1 MGISEA
7 VLDHHEPHNGNLN
20 AKLNWLRAGVLGAN
34 DGIVS
39 VAALLLGVIAAGS
52 SNTAIFSAGI
62 ASTVAGAVSM
72 ALGEY
77 VSVSAQHDSETMLIA
92 KERRELAELPE
103 AECAEMAQILTT
115 YGISQ
120 ATADQAAREISGGDP
135 IRAHLRLELGIDSED
150 LTNPLHAAF
159 SSATAFIL
167 GALLPLLA
175 AWLAP
180 QPALAVAIVTM
191 LALLITGFVSAKL
204 AQTSPLRS
212 CLRLGIGGM
221 AGLALTYGA
230 GALFGAAA

>member
-1 MGISEA
+1 MSITES
-7 VLDHHEPHNGNLN
+7 VLEHYEPHDSNVNSR
-20 AKLNWLRAGVLGAN
+20 LNWLRAGVLGAN

-52 SNTAIFSAGI
+52 SDTAILSAGI

-77 VSVSAQHDSETMLIA
+77 VSVSAQHDSEQMLIA
-92 KERRELAELPE
+92 KEHQELAEFPE
-103 AECAEMAQILTT
+103 DERKEIAQILSS
-115 YGISQ
+115 YGISD
-120 ATADQAAREISGGDP
+120 ATALQAADEISAGDP
-135 IRAHLRLELGIDSED
+135 IHAHLRLELGIDAED
-150 LTNPLHAAF
+150 LTNPIHAAA
-159 SSATAFIL
+159 SSAISFVL

-180 QPALAVAIVTM
+180 HAALTVTLVTL
-191 LALLITGFVSAKL
+191 LALFITGFVSATL
-204 AQTSPLRS
+204 SQTSALRS
-212 CLRLGIGGM
+212 CMRLVIGGM